1 MKNYWIFCSFL
12 HSYEN
17 EEQDLITIYMIILL
31 SIECLVYCLAT
42 QHLWMSMLRKR
53 KKKCINSN
61 PVLQEAN
68 SSNNPSS
75 RLSLGS
81 PCYGHFNDFVI
92 RALVIYALWAEIHL
106 AKKYNGM
113 AEIRIRGWQIKLFWW
128 LWACMALHH
137 NISSAVARG
146 AAKAIG
152 RKRWSVRN

>member
-1 MKNYWIFCSFL
+1 MSVLYIVWQHNI
-12 HSYEN
+12 YEWACYEKERRN
-17 EEQDLITIYMIILL
+17 ASTQIQFYRKQILQITLL
-31 SIECLVYCLAT
+31 LGS
-42 QHLWMSMLRKR
+42 
-53 KKKCINSN
+53 
-61 PVLQEAN
+61 
-68 SSNNPSS
+68 
-75 RLSLGS
+75 LSLCS